1 MNEFIQVS
9 STLRERSQRA
19 GRGTQHT
26 MWVLH
31 LVALILALA
40 SASGQDK
47 ATKVNVVIDGGRS
60 LGRAPPQSALAP
72 MVRKLR
78 CIKSG
83 DVTGRRY
90 GSDPEAL
97 AVALRQNEEDDFVL
111 LFVHVFKAA
120 GSSVRALLRR
130 YADKCDRKWVCLV
143 QCSQGGAPR
152 NGVLE
157 CRVRDTVNLKRA
169 TMFNTSPSGAKLRR
183 NPSAELVGA
192 EAQII
197 GGHYYYG
204 LHAILP
210 PSRQYAYVT
219 VLREPVA
226 TWISGVR
233 FHDRSLNTV
242 DKVVKALKAALPL
255 NPLKQ
260 KYANAMTY
268 LVPAH
273 LQHKQPAAAKLKQAQ
288 INLGDFTL
296 VGESFL
302 SSSCIFGVAS
312 TVCWP
317 CRPL

>member
-1 MNEFIQVS
+1 MGGW
-9 STLRERSQRA
+9 SQQA
-19 GRGTQHT
+19 DRGARHT
-26 MWVLH
+26 VWISHWV
-31 LVALILALA
+31 VLILVLA
-40 SASGQDK
+40 SASGQNK
-47 ATKVNVVIDGGRS
+47 ATKVNVAIDGIRS
-60 LGRAPPQSALAP
+60 SETTAPRRALAAK
-72 MVRKLR
+72 VRKLR

-97 AVALRQNEEDDFVL
+97 ATALRQNDEDDFVL

-143 QCSQGGAPR
+143 QCSQGGAPK

-157 CRVRDTVNLKRA
+157 CRLRDTVNLKRE
-169 TMFNTSPSGAKLRR
+169 TMFISSPNGAKRRR

-192 EAQII
+192 EAHII

-210 PSRQYAYVT
+210 LTRQYAYVT

-226 TWISGVR
+226 TWISGIR

-242 DKVVKALKAALPL
+242 DKVVNALKAALPP

-260 KYANAMTY
+260 KYANAITY

-288 INLGDFTL
+288 INLGDFAL
-296 VGESFL
+296 VGESCLF
-302 SSSCIFGVAS
+302 SSCLFIVGIYFVLALS
-312 TVCWP
+312 PALKCILLP
-317 CRPL
+317 SA